1 MIDPSPLPLR
11 GVDAPHFPR
20 AAARGLAVVTGPT
33 AGIGRAFA
41 DRLAADGYDL
51 VLVAR
56 DARRLAEVADELGR
70 RHGVRAEARPADLA
84 DAAAVEALAADLAAR
99 PRVDVLVN
107 NAGFGTTGPLHRT
120 DPAGQLRMVQVHCAA
135 PLRLAQAV
143 LPGMVARR
151 AGAVVN
157 VASVAAFVTSGG
169 NATYSAS
176 KAFVQML
183 SEGMAAEVAGA
194 GVRVQALCP
203 GFTRTEF
210 HDRAGMAMGAMP
222 RLAWQTPGRV
232 VAASMSALA
241 RGGPVTVVPGLT
253 YRAAVA
259 LLRLTP
265 LRALSWAARRA
276 RLPGRGAEA

>member
-1 MIDPSPLPLR
+1 M
-11 GVDAPHFPR
+11 DAPPQALPSGR
-20 AAARGLAVVTGPT
+20 PLAVVTGPS

-41 DRLAADGYDL
+41 DRFAARGHDL

-56 DARRLAEVADELGR
+56 DGARLEAVAAELRA
-70 RHGVRAEARPADLA
+70 RHGVTATARPCDLA
-84 DAAAVEALAADLAAR
+84 DEGEVEALAGELAAR

-107 NAGFGTTGPLHRT
+107 NAGFGTLGPLART
-120 DPAGQLRMVQVHCAA
+120 DPAAQARMVRVHCAA

-157 VASVAAFVTSGG
+157 VASVAAFVTSAG

-176 KAFVQML
+176 KAFLQVL

-210 HDRAGMAMGAMP
+210 HARAGMGTGKIP
-222 RLAWQTPGRV
+222 GLAWLTPERV
-232 VAASMSALA
+232 VDASLAALD
-241 RGGPVTVVPGLT
+241 RGGPVTVVPGAS
-253 YRAAVA
+253 YRAVVT
-259 LLRLTP
+259 LLRKLP
-265 LRALSWAARRA
+265 LRALSLMARSGGP
-276 RLPGRGAEA
+276 PGR